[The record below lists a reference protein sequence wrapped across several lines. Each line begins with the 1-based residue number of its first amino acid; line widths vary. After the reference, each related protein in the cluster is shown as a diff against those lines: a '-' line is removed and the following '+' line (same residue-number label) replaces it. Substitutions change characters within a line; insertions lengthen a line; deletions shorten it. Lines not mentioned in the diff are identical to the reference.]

1 MVLRTVGVFS
11 WTEPKPLASKVRKWM
26 SGFECLTPL
35 VTCSLRG
42 EALEPRHLNQK
53 TVILTVI
60 SACVDSNSFRV
71 MTKMSENYRQLS
83 MAQRLTKGN
92 RLQTEKK

>member
-1 MVLRTVGVFS
+1 MVLRTVGVFC
-11 WTEPKPLASKVRKWM
+11 WAEPKLSRSNVRKWM
-26 SGFECLTPL
+26 SGFECLTPQR
-35 VTCSLRG
+35 TSNQRG